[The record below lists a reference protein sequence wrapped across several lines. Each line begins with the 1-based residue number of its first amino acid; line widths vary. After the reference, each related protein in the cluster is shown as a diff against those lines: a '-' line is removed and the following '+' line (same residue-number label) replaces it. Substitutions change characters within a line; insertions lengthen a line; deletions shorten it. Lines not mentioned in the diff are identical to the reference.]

1 MRSKRTTNSA
11 APTTL
16 RQLSALVR
24 KGEGLTLEFKRST
37 GEIREAMET
46 LCGMLNSSGHGLVLF
61 GVSNQGK
68 LLGQTVSENSLR
80 DISNAFGRIEPT
92 THFITSTIPIQSNLA
107 VLRVEV
113 SARAP
118 HLFTYEGRG
127 FLRVGNTTQ
136 KMSRAEYD
144 RRIVQRADTGEPW
157 DRGIARDWKL
167 RHLDNSE
174 IRRTIDEAI
183 EAKRLRSLPSEKIEV
198 VLRRLKLV
206 TDQGITRAAAI
217 LFSKED
223 GPAFPTGEIRLAR
236 FKGIS
241 KAEFRDNRQFTGSA
255 FALFQHAERF
265 MEEHV
270 PIASR
275 FEEGRMRRID
285 TPLYPPLAVREALV
299 NALVHRDYSIDAGA
313 VSVALFDDRLEIIST
328 GKLPHG
334 VTLRKLMGTH
344 ESMPRNRLIADVF
357 HRRGLIEKWG
367 RGTNQM
373 VEEAVKHGCP
383 KPEFEESGNSFI
395 VRFKPAA
402 IASVT
407 SEDIEPSSRAKIILE
422 ALRKSESM
430 TPQAIRRHLSASIP
444 LRSLQRELQRLQD
457 MGLVVAGGKAR
468 AISYRLVRR
477 VKK

>member
-1 MRSKRTTNSA
+1 MKSVH

-16 RQLSALVR
+16 RQLEMLVHH
-24 KGEGLTLEFKRST
+24 GEDSTLEFKRST

-46 LCGMLNSSGHGLVLF
+46 LCGMLNSSGRGLLLF

-68 LLGQTVSENSLR
+68 VLGQTVTESSIR
-80 DISNAFGRIEPT
+80 DISNAFGRIEPAA
-92 THFITSTIPIQSNLA
+92 HFITSKIPIDKTLA
-107 VLRVEV
+107 VLCIEI
-113 SARAP
+113 SARDS

-144 RRIVQRADTGEPW
+144 RRVVQRADAREPW

-167 RHLDNSE
+167 RHLDKDE
-174 IRRTIDEAI
+174 IRRMIDEAI
-183 EAKRLRSLPSEKIEV
+183 EVKRLKGLPNEKTEV
-198 VLRRLKLV
+198 VLRRLQLL
-206 TDQGITRAAAI
+206 TDRGITRAAAI
-217 LFSKED
+217 LFGKEEAP
-223 GPAFPTGEIRLAR
+223 GFPTGEIRLAR
-236 FKGIS
+236 FRGITN
-241 KAEFRDNRQFTGSA
+241 KEFRDNRQFTGSA
-255 FALFQHAERF
+255 FALLQHAERF

-270 PIASR
+270 SIASR

-383 KPEFEESGNSFI
+383 KPEFEESDGSFI

-402 IASVT
+402 LPNVATKSA
-407 SEDIEPSSRAKIILE
+407 EPSDRGVKIL
-422 ALRKSESM
+422 AVLRKKGSLTTSMIANLLTESISPS
-430 TPQAIRRHLSASIP
+430 T
-444 LRSLQRELQRLQD
+444 LQRELKRLVEQR
-457 MGLVVAGGKAR
+457 LVVARGKAR
-468 AISYRLVRR
+468 ATTYALPKRSGQ
-477 VKK
+477 